1 MEFIQKKSADYAV
14 EHFLFKAVDQE
25 ISLPWDRFEGQ
36 LPECGFC
43 ESGLSCRDCLQGP
56 CISHPFRNQSKIG
69 ICGKDKDILAAQS
82 LLRLVLKGTMGNL
95 DQVNDFI
102 DAVSSGQVSPKDKEA
117 ADQTVKEILDLLHK
131 GGADA
136 LSNLPQ
142 AVADKW
148 TAAGVVPQGLARDV
162 IKAAQKVEGGIAGV
176 QETLLWTVKAAL
188 IGCIAKAL
196 ESKLKASVFGSTA
209 PTSVDVNMGV
219 LQKDQANILIY
230 GPVSP
235 VLKAKIAEKAKAKGI
250 KVMGVCTDPL
260 LPPYTFSPVTNYGSQ
275 EIPFMTG
282 AVDLVVAADQY
293 VNPALATIATD
304 WKVKIV
310 AVNELAKTEDLD
322 AFAAWIIKQAEEAC
336 DIRKDV
342 PRDIPDNTEK
352 AIMGFSSETLSAKK
366 IAAAL
371 TSGTIKG
378 VAIFAG
384 SNNVKYSQDNEFI
397 TIAQEFLAKDIL
409 CISDGEASIAFAKHG
424 FLNPEKETACGQGL
438 KGLLASLGDGVP
450 AVIDWSAADFLLAL
464 SGAEGKSV
472 SEYPVAAYF
481 AEANRSAEVA
491 KAVAMVAMGASVY
504 FWPSLPVTGSPA
516 VSNALETFCSEKF
529 GGKLNTVTAKI
540 DARAKAALFI
550 KAVEAP
556 PPMSGKNWK

>member
-56 CISHPFRNQSKIG
+56 CISHPFRNQTKVG
-69 ICGKDKDILAAQS
+69 ICGKDKNILAAQS
-82 LLRLVLKGTMGNL
+82 LLRLVLKGTMANL

-102 DAVSSGQVSPKDKEA
+102 DAVSSGQVSPRDKET
-117 ADQTVKEILDLLHK
+117 ADQTVKQILDLLHK

-136 LSNLPQ
+136 LGHLPR

-148 TAAGVVPQGLARDV
+148 TAAGVVPQGIARDV
-162 IKAAQKVEGGIAGV
+162 IKASQKVEGGIAGI

-188 IGCIAKAL
+188 IGCMAKAL
-196 ESKLKASVFGSTA
+196 ECKLKASVFGSTA

-235 VLKAKIAEKAKAKGI
+235 VLKTKIAEKAKEKGLN
-250 KVMGVCTDPL
+250 VMGVCTDPL
-260 LPPYTFSPVTNYGSQ
+260 VPPYTFSPVTNYGSQ

-293 VNPALATIATD
+293 VNPAVGPIAND

-310 AVNELAKTEDLD
+310 AVNELEKTEDLD
-322 AFAAWIIKQAEEAC
+322 AFAARIIKQAEEAF
-336 DIRKDV
+336 DIRNDV
-342 PRDIPDNTEK
+342 PRDIPDNKE
-352 AIMGFSSETLSAKK
+352 AAMMGFSAETIDAKK
-366 IAAAL
+366 IAGAL
-371 TSGTIKG
+371 NSGRIKG
-378 VAIFAG
+378 IAIFAG
-384 SNNVKYSQDNEFI
+384 SNNVKYSQDTEFI
-397 TIAQEFLAKDIL
+397 TIAREFLAKDIL
-409 CISDGEASIAFAKHG
+409 CLSDGEASVAFAKHG
-424 FLNPEKETACGQGL
+424 FLNPEKEIACGQGV
-438 KGLLASLGDGVP
+438 KGVLASLGDNVP
-450 AVIDWSAADFLLAL
+450 AVIDWPAADFLLAL
-464 SGAEGKSV
+464 AGAEGKSV

-491 KAVAMVAMGASVY
+491 KAVGMIAMGVSVY
-504 FWPSLPVTGSPA
+504 FWPSLPVTGSPSVCA
-516 VSNALETFCSEKF
+516 ALETFCAAAF
-529 GGKLNTVTAKI
+529 GGKLNIVTTKI
-540 DARAKAALFI
+540 DARAKADLFI
-550 KAVEAP
+550 KTINAQP
-556 PPMSGKNWK
+556 SMSGKNWK

>member
-14 EHFLFKAVDQE
+14 EHFLFKAIDQE
-25 ISLPWDRFEGQ
+25 ISLPWDRYEGQ

-69 ICGKDKDILAAQS
+69 ICGKDKDLLAAQS

-102 DAVSSGQVSPKDKEA
+102 DGVSSGQIEPKDKE
-117 ADQTVKEILDLLHK
+117 QTDGIVKAIFSLLHT
-131 GGADA
+131 GAADA
-136 LSNLPQ
+136 LGNLPP

-176 QETLLWTVKAAL
+176 EETLLWTVKAAL
-188 IGCIAKAL
+188 MGCLAKAL
-196 ESKLKASVFGSTA
+196 EGKLKASVFGSTA
-209 PTSVDVNMGV
+209 PTPVDVNMGI

-235 VLKAKIAEKAKAKGI
+235 VLKAKVAAKAQEKNI

-260 LPPYTFSPVTNYGSQ
+260 LPPHTFSPVTNYGSQ

-282 AVDLVVAADQY
+282 AVDLVVAADQS
-293 VNPALATIATD
+293 VNPALGMIAAE
-304 WKVKIV
+304 WKTKIV
-310 AVNELAKTEDLD
+310 SVNGLAPEEDLD
-322 AFAAWIIKQAEEAC
+322 AFAGRIVTQAEEAH

-342 PRDIPDNTEK
+342 PRDIPDKTES
-352 AIMGFSSETLSAKK
+352 AVLGFSSETLDAKK
-366 IAAAL
+366 IADAL
-371 TSGTIKG
+371 SSGKIKG
-378 VAIFAG
+378 IAIFAG
-384 SNNVKYSQDNEFI
+384 SNNVKFSQDAEFV
-397 TIAQEFLAKDIL
+397 TMAEAFLARDIL
-409 CISDGEASIAFAKHG
+409 CIADGEASVAFAKHG
-424 FLNPEKETACGQGL
+424 FLNPEKETACGEGL
-438 KGLLASLGDGVP
+438 KGVLAGLGNNVP
-450 AVIDWSAADFLLAL
+450 AVIDWAAADFLLAL
-464 SGAEGKSV
+464 AGAEGKAV

-491 KAVAMVAMGASVY
+491 KAVAMAAMGVAVY
-504 FWPSLPVTGSPA
+504 FWPSLPVTGSA
-516 VSNALETFCSEKF
+516 KVIQALESLFSDKF

-540 DARAKAALFI
+540 DARAKADLFI
-550 KAVEAP
+550 NAIDAP
-556 PPMSGKNWK
+556 PSMSGKDWR